1 MAIGSSTG
9 GPKAL
14 AAILSR
20 LPANFGV
27 AIAIIQ

>member
-20 LPANFGV
+20 LPANFG
-27 AIAIIQ
+27 